1 MIAPERSELHDRISV
16 QFHVMRR
23 RATSP
28 GKALDEVRIGRFVRV
43 EELPGSRAAA
53 SSAVSRTHRHG
64 DLVAIRQGL
73 YFKGAKTRYGMTY
86 PSSEQIAVE
95 GNVGVGPTGYTAAR
109 TLGLTTQVPTQ
120 PTLTVAGPVPTSI
133 PGVKIC
139 KCNNLRRRTLRYTE
153 IALLELLRGEW
164 ESTVDGGWSALASAF
179 DVAVR
184 AHQIRPTVLAE
195 AVRSE
200 RSPAARENFTRLTG
214 DRHAQHPVV
223 SA

>member
-1 MIAPERSELHDRISV
+1 
-16 QFHVMRR
+16 
-23 RATSP
+23 
-28 GKALDEVRIGRFVRV
+28 
-43 EELPGSRAAA
+43 
-53 SSAVSRTHRHG
+53 
-64 DLVAIRQGL
+64 L

-95 GNVGVGPTGYTAAR
+95 VLGNVGVGPTGYTAAR

-120 PTLTVAGPVPTSI
+120 PTLTVAGPVPTSV

-139 KCNNLRRRTLRYTE
+139 KRNNMRRRTLRYTE

-179 DVAVR
+179 DEAVR

-200 RSPAARENFTRLTG
+200 RSPAARENFARLTG
-214 DRHAQHPVV
+214 DLDAQHLVV

>member
-1 MIAPERSELHDRISV
+1 
-16 QFHVMRR
+16 MRR

-28 GKALDEVRIGRFVRV
+28 GKALDEVRVGRFVRV

-53 SSAVSRTHRHG
+53 SSAVSRAHKHG
-64 DLVAIRQGL
+64 DLVAIRKGL

-95 GNVGVGPTGYTAAR
+95 VLGNVGVGPTGYTAAR

-120 PTLTVAGPVPTSI
+120 PTLTVAGPVPTSV

-139 KCNNLRRRTLRYTE
+139 KRNNMRRRTLRYTE

-179 DVAVR
+179 NEAVR

-200 RSPAARENFTRLTG
+200 RSPAARENFARLTG
-214 DRHAQHPVV
+214 DRHAQHLVM